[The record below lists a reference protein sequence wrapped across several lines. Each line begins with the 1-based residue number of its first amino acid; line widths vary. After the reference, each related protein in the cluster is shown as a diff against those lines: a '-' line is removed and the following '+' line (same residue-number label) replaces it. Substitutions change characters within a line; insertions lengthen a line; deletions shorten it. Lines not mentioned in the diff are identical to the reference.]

1 MLRLM
6 HQSKGADRMALI
18 SDAIKPAGLGDGE
31 FSVWDETITVTNG
44 RTSLARE
51 PGTIAGS
58 VITMRDALKN
68 IVDLGIPIFDAVH
81 MASGLPARV
90 AGIDS
95 EYGSIEEGKRADLI
109 AFDND
114 HRITLVVVGGR
125 RQTF

>member
-6 HQSKGADRMALI
+6 YQSKGAERMALI

-31 FSVWDETITVTNG
+31 FSVWDEKITVTNG
-44 RTSLARE
+44 RTALARE

-68 IVDLGIPIFDAVH
+68 IVNLGIPIDAAVR
-81 MASGLPARV
+81 MASCVPARA

-114 HRITLVVVGGR
+114 QKITLVVVGGR
-125 RQTF
+125 CQTF

>member
-1 MLRLM
+1 
-6 HQSKGADRMALI
+6 MALI

-51 PGTIAGS
+51 PNTIAGS

-68 IVDLGIPIFDAVH
+68 IIYLGVPMDDAVR
-81 MASGLPARV
+81 MASGVPARV

-95 EYGSIEEGKRADLI
+95 EYGSIEAGKRADLI
-109 AFDND
+109 AFDD
-114 HRITLVVVGGR
+114 DLTIKLSMVGGGL
-125 RQTF
+125 QTI